1 MLAQYLSYEFIALFM
16 FITMLVMMF
25 TGQRVFG
32 AIGFVAVFSALL
44 VWGNGAIEMPYTAT
58 WKLFK
63 WYPMLTL
70 PLFIYMGFMISES
83 GIASDLYKMFHVF
96 FGGIKGGLAI
106 GTMFMMVGISAM
118 NGLSVAG
125 MAIGATIALPE
136 MLKRNY
142 DKRMITGVV
151 QAGSSLGILIPPSV
165 VMVLY
170 GMIARQP
177 VSKLW
182 LAGLLPGLLMA
193 SLFII
198 YIYVRCRLQPEL
210 GPVLSKKERD
220 IPFKEKLKLLTAG
233 IIPFVI
239 FMSMTGLFLMGIA
252 SLVEC
257 SAVGALLAT
266 IASIYKKRFTRK
278 VLDNTLRKTLGVSCM
293 FMWIILAA
301 LCFGAVFDGLGAA
314 RAIETLFIE
323 RWHLTPWG
331 VLIMM
336 QLSYIFMGMFLDD
349 TAMLV
354 IVAPLYVPLIISLGF
369 DPIWYGVLYTITCQ
383 IAYMTP
389 PFGYNLFLMRA
400 MAPKEITLSD
410 IYNSITPFLLVMLF
424 ALILVMIFPQI
435 ATYLPNKYL

>member
-16 FITMLVMMF
+16 FITMLAMMF

-32 AIGFVAVFSALL
+32 AIGFVAVISALL

-193 SLFII
+193 TLFII
-198 YIYVRCRLQPEL
+198 YIYIRCRLQPEL

-220 IPFKEKLKLLTAG
+220 IPFNEKLKLLTAG

-266 IASIYKKRFTRK
+266 LASIYKKRFTRK
-278 VLDNTLRKTLGVSCM
+278 VLDTTLRKTLGVSCM

-410 IYNSITPFLLVMLF
+410 IYRSITPFLLVMLL
-424 ALILVMIFPQI
+424 ALILVMVFPQI

>member
-1 MLAQYLSYEFIALFM
+1 
-16 FITMLVMMF
+16 
-25 TGQRVFG
+25 
-32 AIGFVAVFSALL
+32 
-44 VWGNGAIEMPYTAT
+44 
-58 WKLFK
+58 
-63 WYPMLTL
+63 
-70 PLFIYMGFMISES
+70 
-83 GIASDLYKMFHVF
+83 
-96 FGGIKGGLAI
+96 
-106 GTMFMMVGISAM
+106 MFMMVAISAM

-125 MAIGATIALPE
+125 MAIGATIAIPE

-182 LAGLLPGLLMA
+182 MAGILPGLLMA
-193 SLFII
+193 SLFLI
-198 YIYVRCRLQPEL
+198 YIYVRCKLQPEL
-210 GPVLSKKERD
+210 GPPLPKKDRNISTLEKIKLLKAGV
-220 IPFKEKLKLLTAG
+220 IPFL
-233 IIPFVI
+233 I
-239 FMSMTGLFLMGIA
+239 FFLMTGLFLMGIA

-266 IASIYKKRFTRK
+266 LASIFKKRFNRK
-278 VLDNTLRKTLGVSCM
+278 VLDATLKKTLGVSCM

-301 LCFGAVFDGLGAA
+301 LTFGAVFDGLGAG

-323 RWHLTPWG
+323 RWQLSPWG

-336 QLSYIFMGMFLDD
+336 QLSYILMGMFLDD

-354 IVAPLYVPLIISLGF
+354 IVAPLYVPLIIALGF

-400 MAPKEITLSD
+400 MAPKEISLQD
-410 IYNSITPFLLVMLF
+410 IYSSIVPFV
-424 ALILVMIFPQI
+424 LIMVFGLAIVMIFPEI
-435 ATYLPNKYL
+435 ATYLPEKYLSR